1 MKRLFIGLIVSVL
14 LILHVCSCFLLSKV
28 SCICIGAHTH
38 NNNLKKTSI
47 CLEARVVITKLMN
60 SSGKYTPKN
69 LIEELVSKGID
80 APLLK
85 DLYNFMQRFRNQ
97 KLGGSKITLGELSAW
112 CEENITV
119 PIPELVDEPFVVDY
133 ETFFPELDGNTENYE
148 NGDSFRFFIS
158 TRGLPQFSNNSKVIH
173 TDAT

>member
-1 MKRLFIGLIVSVL
+1 
-14 LILHVCSCFLLSKV
+14 
-28 SCICIGAHTH
+28 
-38 NNNLKKTSI
+38 
-47 CLEARVVITKLMN
+47 MN